1 MWNNFFVARDEEGR
15 MGAAGGGQG
24 GALAALQG
32 GRAQRRSQKM
42 SDSQNGKIK
51 LAFLVCAVGVTLTV
65 LAVGTE
71 FWVELAQPKDFGGN
85 QTCQLAHYGLWKTCV
100 RTLWVAD
107 VDPERASCGP
117 AELPGESNCTYFKF
131 FTSGENAV
139 MFKKTTNKSENSP
152 SPRPPSHHP
161 NDQLLTPHT
170 RRCPGPD
177 LRPNFPPLRTG
188 LVVQRPRRP
197 AASPTGVV
205 GGLRGLGGR
214 RPHVGR
220 RPFPRPFASRH
231 FLAEVFATQQQR
243 HLVCGCGR
251 GNIASGFF
259 VFFSTPFF

>member
-139 MFKKTTNKSENSP
+139 MFKKTTNKNLSLAAAILALLGLTLMVTGSICIIMTLSKGVAFFLKP
-152 SPRPPSHHP
+152 ASFCFILSGVLVLISVLIFHRSVLALLSSDHAVPLHH
-161 NDQLLTPHT
+161 QLAWS
-170 RRCPGPD
+170 
-177 LRPNFPPLRTG
+177 
-188 LVVQRPRRP
+188 
-197 AASPTGVV
+197 AACAGSAGAV
-205 GGLRGLGGR
+205 LMLGGVLFLVLSLHGISWQKCL
-214 RPHVGR
+214 PHNN
-220 RPFPRPFASRH
+220 S
-231 FLAEVFATQQQR
+231 AT
-243 HLVCGCGR
+243 
-251 GNIASGFF
+251 
-259 VFFSTPFF
+259 